1 MSRPAGPPPRPAGG
15 PASLDRVGLG
25 LCLVSAAGFGSLAV
39 FGKQAY
45 AGGLGVVGV
54 LAIRF
59 LVAAP
64 LLVGLALA
72 ARRRLRVGWPVAL
85 RLLGLGG
92 IGYAIQATLFF
103 NALTRISAGLAGLL
117 LYLYPALVTAGAV
130 ALGRSRLDRATVA
143 GLALSLAGIVLV
155 LGLPG
160 ERLDG
165 LGVALGLASAGWY
178 TCYIL
183 VGEYLLRGVDP
194 LAASAHVTTG
204 AACTFLGAAV
214 VAGGRGLEG
223 AAPGAYAAGAAMAVV
238 GTALAIATFLAG
250 MARVGSS
257 WASIAS
263 SFEPVFTVALGV
275 AVLGD
280 PLGPGKVAGGLLV
293 VGGAV
298 LLPLLSGRRE
308 KVGSSL
314 QPEYTPTRGSTRR

>member
-1 MSRPAGPPPRPAGG
+1 MPAEPDA
-15 PASLDRVGLG
+15 ALDRVGLG
-25 LCLVSAAGFGSLAV
+25 LCLVSAAGFGSLAI

-45 AGGLGVVGV
+45 AGGLGVVGLQV
-54 LAIRF
+54 LRF
-59 LVAAP
+59 VVAAP
-64 LLVGLALA
+64 LLVGLAVA
-72 ARRRLRVGWPVAL
+72 ARRRLWVGWPVAL

-92 IGYAIQATLFF
+92 IGYAVQATLFF
-103 NALTRISAGLAGLL
+103 NALTRIPAGLAGLL

-143 GLALSLAGIVLV
+143 GLALSLAGIVLL

-165 LGVALGLASAGWY
+165 TGVALGLASAGWY

-194 LAASAHVTTG
+194 LVASAYVVSG
-204 AACTFLGAAV
+204 AACSFLAGAAV
-214 VAGGRGLEG
+214 LGGLVPAG
-223 AAPGAYAAGAAMAVV
+223 ATPGAYAAGAAVAVV

-250 MARVGSS
+250 MARVGSA

-280 PLGPGKVAGGLLV
+280 PLGPGTV
-293 VGGAV
+293 VGGVSVVAGAV
-298 LLPLLSGRRE
+298 LLPLLGGARE

>member
-1 MSRPAGPPPRPAGG
+1 MPPDPDAP
-15 PASLDRVGLG
+15 LDRVGLG

-54 LAIRF
+54 LVLRF

-103 NALTRISAGLAGLL
+103 NALTRIPAGTAGLL

-155 LGLPG
+155 LGLPA
-160 ERLDG
+160 ERLDAV
-165 LGVALGLASAGWY
+165 GVALGLASAGWY

-194 LAASAHVTTG
+194 LVASAYVTAG
-204 AACTFLGAAV
+204 AACSFLAAAV
-214 VAGGRGLEG
+214 AVAGRGLGG
-223 AAPGAYAAGAAMAVV
+223 ATPAAYVAGAAMAVV

-250 MARVGSS
+250 MARVGSA

-263 SFEPVFTVALGV
+263 SFEPVVTVALGV

-280 PLGPGKVAGGLLV
+280 PLGPGTVVGGLAV
-293 VGGAV
+293 VAGAV
-298 LLPLLSGRRE
+298 LLPLFGGAR
-308 KVGSSL
+308 KQVGSRL
-314 QPEYTPTRGSTRR
+314 QPEYAPTRGSTRR